1 MVKSDDSFLFLPYQ
15 AGLSAVMS
23 LFDDN
28 LHLQTPK
35 TSGNANVLEFWA
47 RAVKYCAAAYMHDS
61 EAGFSWRPIKLETYE
76 CLGESIP
83 HSKHN
88 VQICKQK

>member
-1 MVKSDDSFLFLPYQ
+1 
-15 AGLSAVMS
+15 MS

-28 LHLQTPK
+28 LHLQK
-35 TSGNANVLEFWA
+35 ASSSGNANILEFWA
-47 RAVKYCAAAYMHDS
+47 RAVRYCAAAYIHDS
-61 EAGFSWRPIKLETYE
+61 EAEFSRRPIKLETHE
-76 CLGESIP
+76 CLGKSIL

>member
-1 MVKSDDSFLFLPYQ
+1 
-15 AGLSAVMS
+15 MS

-28 LHLQTPK
+28 LHLQK
-35 TSGNANVLEFWA
+35 ASTSGNANVLELWA
-47 RAVKYCAAAYMHDS
+47 RAVRYCAAAYIHDS
-61 EAGFSWRPIKLETYE
+61 EAGLTRRPIKLETSE
-76 CLGESIP
+76 CLGKSRL